1 MIYGANGYTG
11 RLVAREAC
19 ARDLKPILAGRDGE
33 AISRMGNRLGCETRV
48 FSLDRAEAVAEHLS
62 GVRAVLHCAGP
73 FSATSAPML
82 AGCARSGTHYLDIT
96 GEIDVFES
104 CHARH
109 DEWLEAGIAVIPGV
123 GMDVVPTDCLAA
135 MLHERMP
142 GATCLTLA
150 LKMGKGEMSPG
161 TAKTAAEGLGHG
173 CKIRR
178 DSRIETIP
186 LASKTR
192 EISFGQAPG
201 PAVVMPWGDVATAYF
216 TTGIPNIEVYFGMPE
231 ARIRVLRRMRHV
243 AWLGRAAW
251 IQSMI
256 KRLIERRVAGPSD
269 EARAREHVLIWA
281 EAIDDAGET
290 ITERLRVPEGY
301 TFTVDSSLACVLRVM
316 EADVQPGYATPAQA
330 FGSTFVLDLQGV
342 QLG

>member
-1 MIYGANGYTG
+1 
-11 RLVAREAC
+11 
-19 ARDLKPILAGRDGE
+19 
-33 AISRMGNRLGCETRV
+33 
-48 FSLDRAEAVAEHLS
+48 
-62 GVRAVLHCAGP
+62 
-73 FSATSAPML
+73 ML
-82 AGCARSGTHYLDIT
+82 AGCARSGTNYLDIT

-109 DEWLEAGIAVIPGV
+109 DEWVEAGIAVLPGV

-142 GATCLTLA
+142 HATRLTLA
-150 LKMGKGEMSPG
+150 LKMGEGTMSPG

-178 DSRIETIP
+178 DGRIETIP

-192 EISFGQAPG
+192 EIPFVQAPE
-201 PAVVMPWGDVATAYF
+201 PAVIMPWGDVATAYF

-231 ARIRVLRRMRHV
+231 SHISLLRRLRRV

-251 IQSMI
+251 VQSLI

-269 EARAREHVLIWA
+269 EARARDQVLIWA
-281 EAIDDAGET
+281 EASDDTGET

-301 TFTVDSSLACVLRVM
+301 TFTVDSSLACVRRVM
-316 EADVQPGYATPAQA
+316 ETDVRAGYATPAQA

-342 QLG
+342 HLG